1 MRDASGPGEEGK
13 AIWFSTREETLGKYN
28 TSLEPGID
36 D

>member
-13 AIWFSTREETLGKYN
+13 AIWFSTREETLGKY
-28 TSLEPGID
+28 TSSLKPEAD